1 MAFSIVRQCVSNVKT
16 YIAAVCFKL
25 MDSLS
30 FYIMETLLFFSG
42 KKKLHSFY
50 LFFHSRELKSVS
62 YRYVISLISIA
73 TFKGEKIHVYSL
85 LLQTRFAFIVLQHR
99 NYFRDFHG
107 GFTKVTPKH
116 FENFNR
122 RVFKFFDAKDSQ
134 EQGFQ
139 FQKCK
144 YLENI
149 HFVLRLTFYICNY
162 NVIIYTL

>member
-73 TFKGEKIHVYSL
+73 TFKGEKYMSIHCFYRL
-85 LLQTRFAFIVLQHR
+85 DLHLQYCSTEITSGTFMGALPRLPR
-99 NYFRDFHG
+99 NTLRTSIE
-107 GFTKVTPKH
+107 GFSNFLMPKTLK
-116 FENFNR
+116 N
-122 RVFKFFDAKDSQ
+122 KDSS
-134 EQGFQ
+134 F
-139 FQKCK
+139 KNV
-144 YLENI
+144 NI
-149 HFVLRLTFYICNY
+149 LKIF
-162 NVIIYTL
+162 TLY